1 MSTSST
7 ISPHGSD
14 VRRELPTTE
23 GTPLRRF
30 LGALAT
36 PGGAVYVLAVVLL
49 ILIIASNP
57 SFGEP
62 DRLVRS
68 LARSAPIA
76 ILAIG
81 QYFVIV
87 SGEFDLSM
95 GSVIAAQV
103 VMAGNLIG
111 DDDSR
116 ILPVMLLM
124 IAVGVLVGVLNG
136 VATTLLGVPSF
147 IVTLGMMLALSGF
160 VFYLTGGAATGNPS
174 DTFREIGRGGI
185 EGVPVV
191 DLLPYPLILLV
202 VVGAL
207 ASWLVRRPY
216 GMTLIHAGDNPGAAE
231 VSGATVWWVKTRAFI
246 LSSLAA
252 TLAGIILVGQAGVH
266 PSVGQ
271 GYEFIAITA
280 VVLGG
285 VVLGGGRGWVISAA
299 VGAIALDLL
308 FTLLNFRDIPSTW
321 RDTVQG
327 VIIILAVALAGRAWR
342 SGNRLPRMLRRPGAA
357 PPPAT
362 GAGSGTGSTGTA
374 PAPH

>member
-1 MSTSST
+1 MTT
-7 ISPHGSD
+7 QVPGVDELRDRPPLATGEGSA
-14 VRRELPTTE
+14 
-23 GTPLRRF
+23 LRRF
-30 LGALAT
+30 LAALAT
-36 PGGAVYVLAVVLL
+36 PGGAVYILAAILL
-49 ILIIASNP
+49 LAIIASNP
-57 SFGEP
+57 GFGEP

-68 LARSAPIA
+68 LARSAPLA
-76 ILAIG
+76 ILALG

-116 ILPVMLLM
+116 ILPVMALM
-124 IAVGVLVGVLNG
+124 LAVGVLVGLVNG

-174 DTFREIGRGGI
+174 DNFREIGRGGI

-191 DLLPYPLILLV
+191 DLLPYPLLILIVL
-202 VVGAL
+202 GA
-207 ASWLVRRPY
+207 AATWLTRRPY
-216 GMTLIHAGDNPGAAE
+216 GMTLIATGDNPGAA
-231 VSGATVWWVKTRAFI
+231 SLGGASVWWVKTRAFVI
-246 LSSLAA
+246 SSLSA
-252 TLAGIILVGQAGVH
+252 TVAGIVLVGQAGVH
-266 PSVGQ
+266 PSVGK
-271 GYEFIAITA
+271 GYEFMAITA

-285 VVLGGGRGWVISAA
+285 VVLGGGRGWVLSAA

-342 SGNRLPRMLRRPGAA
+342 SGNRLPRALRRPGAA
-357 PPPAT
+357 PDP
-362 GAGSGTGSTGTA
+362 STR
-374 PAPH
+374 PQSS

>member
-1 MSTSST
+1 MSTT
-7 ISPHGSD
+7 LSPRGND
-14 VRRELPTTE
+14 VRRELPANE

-36 PGGAVYVLAVVLL
+36 PGGAVYILAIVLL
-49 ILIIASNP
+49 VLIIASNP

-174 DTFREIGRGGI
+174 DNFREIGRGGI
-185 EGVPVV
+185 EGVPVL

-207 ASWLVRRPY
+207 ASWLMRRPY
-216 GMTLIHAGDNPGAAE
+216 GMTLISAGDNPGAAE

-246 LSSLAA
+246 LSSLSA

-308 FTLLNFRDIPSTW
+308 FTLLNFRDVPSTW

-327 VIIILAVALAGRAWR
+327 VIIILAVALAGRAWS

-357 PPPAT
+357 PAPAT
-362 GAGSGTGSTGTA
+362 PTAADASGPA
-374 PAPH
+374 DRPAPH